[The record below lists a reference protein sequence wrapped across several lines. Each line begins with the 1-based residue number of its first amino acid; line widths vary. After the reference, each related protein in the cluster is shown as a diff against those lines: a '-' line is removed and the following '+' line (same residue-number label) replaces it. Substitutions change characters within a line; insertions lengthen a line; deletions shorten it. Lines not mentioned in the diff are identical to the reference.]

1 MNNLYQY
8 ESVLFKPFLSEYN
21 LRMDLKTR
29 LKQLIN
35 ERGLNPYTL
44 AQIAK
49 VPQPTVH
56 RILSGESTSPRT
68 STVQKL
74 AKGLGITEM
83 ELRGMDIKINLDEQ
97 QLLNDIRTL
106 SQEHKELII
115 NMVKSLKK

>member
-8 ESVLFKPFLSEYN
+8 ETVLFKGAFTPYTIV
-21 LRMDLKTR
+21 MDLKTR
-29 LKQLIN
+29 LRRLID
-35 ERGLNPYTL
+35 ERDLNPYTL

-49 VPQPTVH
+49 VPQPPVH

-106 SQEHKELII
+106 SQEHKEQII